1 MTTSGVIGRDVR
13 SSGLGATDSLK
24 QLPMRRLPD
33 APAPSSHLQWAR
45 VGFDR
50 YEIRL
55 DGTIIGYVEVVG
67 AVYVVL
73 EGHRYDRAVE
83 ILQTLV
89 FDDALGALDPRGDAL
104 TA

>member
-1 MTTSGVIGRDVR
+1 MSVSTVSARDVR
-13 SSGLGATDSLK
+13 ASGLGATESLK

-33 APAPSSHLQWAR
+33 APAPSAHLKWAR

-50 YEIRL
+50 YEVRL
-55 DGTIIGYVEVVG
+55 DGGVIGYVEVVG

-89 FDDALGALDPRGDAL
+89 FDDALSALDPRGDIR